1 MRRMLI
7 TLMVSVVAINQGLFP
22 VSYIQL
28 TSRCAGRSTAGQIA
42 KLANGNI
49 PYHKCQLSL

>member
-1 MRRMLI
+1 MLI